1 MHQMDDIQQLP
12 IDLVQL
18 ARLSL
23 AGRRQDIEMYIRR
36 LARRY
41 AKSNPAVVE
50 PLLKLLQG
58 SPSQTSPMRNAEVAT
73 IPVDQDS
80 RLQLVR
86 FESPVELDIEPI
98 WRGEVRRLLEQFLAE
113 RTHETNLIS
122 AGISPSRSM
131 LFHGAPGVGK
141 TLAAK
146 WLARAL
152 GRPLVT
158 LDLSA
163 VMSSFLGRTGIN
175 VRHVLDYA
183 KGVECVLM
191 LDELDAIAK
200 RRDDISEVGEL
211 KRLVTVILQEIDDWP
226 ERGILLAG
234 TNHASLL
241 DPAVWRRFDV
251 VIEFPMPNP
260 AESERA
266 IREFLGDD
274 NAQVE
279 PMLKALSVVLDGL
292 SFSEIE
298 RQIMQARREAIVSHK
313 SIESILEILIGN
325 RTKELPL
332 KTRKQIAFK
341 LYGLGYSQRRVH
353 QMTGISRDTLR
364 NMDKERKE

>member
-12 IDLVQL
+12 MDLVQL

-23 AGRRQDIEMYIRR
+23 SGRRQDIEMYIRR
-36 LARRY
+36 LTRRY

-80 RLQLVR
+80 RLQLAR

-122 AGISPSRSM
+122 AGIPLSRSM

-141 TLAAK
+141 TLAAR

-183 KGVECVLM
+183 KGIECVLM

-234 TNHASLL
+234 TNHANLL

-251 VIEFPMPNP
+251 VIEFPMPNSV
-260 AESERA
+260 EVEHA
-266 IREFLGDD
+266 IREFLGDG
-274 NAQVE
+274 NTQLE

-298 RQIMQARREAIVSHK
+298 RQIMQSRREAVVSHQNI
-313 SIESILEILIGN
+313 SSTLEILIAN

-332 KTRKQIAFK
+332 KARKQIAFK
-341 LYGLGYSQRRVH
+341 LYGLDYSQRQVH
-353 QMTGISRDTLR
+353 QITGISRDTLR
-364 NMDKERKE
+364 NMNKERKE